1 MIPAVSD
8 SGPCIH
14 LAILQHTD
22 LLSRYFQPLLTL
34 PQVYEEVVTQGQDRP
49 GAPGLASACEGGEVR
64 VVEITDPS
72 LIEQVR
78 QVPSDIP
85 AVSDVDMRVVALA
98 IEQHT
103 TLLTIDF
110 GSDQEAPCTRNA
122 PSVACSWMCPVR
134 IRYAR
139 ATGTRASETYVCIVR
154 TMSRATDTLG
164 LCKIILS
171 QLTWYPPDNHILEV
185 PPWN

>member
-8 SGPCIH
+8 SGPFIH

-103 TLLTIDF
+103 TLLTDDNAVRMLAMTHSVPVI
-110 GSDQEAPCTRNA
+110 GSIGILIRARLDGVIPALKPLLDQLIAAEFHLDPQGHVYREALQH
-122 PSVACSWMCPVR
+122 V
-134 IRYAR
+134 
-139 ATGTRASETYVCIVR
+139 GE
-154 TMSRATDTLG
+154 D
-164 LCKIILS
+164 
-171 QLTWYPPDNHILEV
+171 
-185 PPWN
+185 

>member
-8 SGPCIH
+8 SGPFIH

-49 GAPGLASACEGGEVR
+49 GAPELASACEGGEVR

-72 LIEQVR
+72 LIDQVR

-85 AVSDVDMRVVALA
+85 AVSDVDMSVVALA

-103 TLLTIDF
+103 TLLTDDNAVRMLAMTHSVPVI
-110 GSDQEAPCTRNA
+110 GSIGILIRARLDGVIPVLKPLLDQLIAAGFHLDPQGHVYREALQHVGEN
-122 PSVACSWMCPVR
+122 
-134 IRYAR
+134 
-139 ATGTRASETYVCIVR
+139 
-154 TMSRATDTLG
+154 
-164 LCKIILS
+164 
-171 QLTWYPPDNHILEV
+171 
-185 PPWN
+185 